1 MATSLCLIPVFPK
14 EKEMLIPPADF
25 SWIET
30 GVICSRR
37 NMAASACWLLENLSP
52 DIASLVRTFLPRKTY
67 TGMVFLLKIKQ
78 DGHGLRFRHQLPP
91 VTAFERVTLRALP
104 TDQRRVRRRA

>member
-1 MATSLCLIPVFPK
+1 MATSACLTPAPP
-14 EKEMLIPPADF
+14 KEMLIPPAARF

-37 NMAASACWLLENLSP
+37 NMVASACWLLENLSP
-52 DIASLVRTFLPRKTY
+52 VIASLVRTFLPRKTY

-78 DGHGLRFRHQLPP
+78 DGHDLRSRQQLPP
-91 VTAFERVTLRALP
+91 VTAFERLP
-104 TDQRRVRRRA
+104 L